1 MQHSLLFFFGL
12 GLLVFLSSTNLLVNL
27 LILTFFFIISIIFN
41 LPILSVIRK
50 IKYFII
56 ALLLI
61 YTLSTPG
68 EIIFYYS
75 IVSATKEGLFLGI
88 NNSLRIINTFLTIM
102 LLMKFIPKKFFIN
115 FIIKIFYPLKF
126 AGLNMDNFT
135 SRIYLTFD
143 YLEFYKN
150 FSFKFSDFTKVI
162 NSQINNESPIIKVK
176 VLPRVTPSFKDYCWV
191 ISFFSIFILI
201 QVF

>member
-12 GLLVFLSSTNLLVNL
+12 GLLVFLSSTDLLVNL
-27 LILTFFFIISIIFN
+27 LILTFFFTISIIFN

-75 IVSATKEGLFLGI
+75 IVSATNEGLFLGI

-201 QVF
+201 QVY

>member
-12 GLLVFLSSTNLLVNL
+12 GLLVFLSSTDLLVNL
-27 LILTFFFIISIIFN
+27 LILTFFFTISIIFN

-135 SRIYLTFD
+135 SRIFLTFD

>member
-27 LILTFFFIISIIFN
+27 LILTFFFTISIIFN

-75 IVSATKEGLFLGI
+75 IVSATNEGLFLGI

-201 QVF
+201 QVY

>member
-27 LILTFFFIISIIFN
+27 LILTFFFTISIIFN

-191 ISFFSIFILI
+191 ISFFSMFVLI
-201 QVF
+201 QVL

>member
-27 LILTFFFIISIIFN
+27 LILTFFFTISIIFN

-68 EIIFYYS
+68 EIIFYYL

-201 QVF
+201 QVL

>member
-12 GLLVFLSSTNLLVNL
+12 GLLVFLSSTDLLVNL
-27 LILTFFFIISIIFN
+27 LILTFFFTISIIFN

-75 IVSATKEGLFLGI
+75 IVSATNEGLFLGI

-162 NSQINNESPIIKVK
+162 NSQINNKSPIIKVK
-176 VLPRVTPSFKDYCWV
+176 VLSRVTPSFKDYCWV
-191 ISFFSIFILI
+191 VSFFSIFILI
-201 QVF
+201 QAF

>member
-27 LILTFFFIISIIFN
+27 LILTFFFTISIIFN

-68 EIIFYYS
+68 EIIFYYL

-191 ISFFSIFILI
+191 ISFFSMFVLI
-201 QVF
+201 QVL

>member
-27 LILTFFFIISIIFN
+27 LILIFFFTISIIFN

-150 FSFKFSDFTKVI
+150 FSFKFSNLTNVI
-162 NSQINNESPIIKVK
+162 NSQINNKSPIIKVK
-176 VLPRVTPSFKDYCWV
+176 VLSRVTPSFKDYCWV
-191 ISFFSIFILI
+191 VSFFSIFILI
-201 QVF
+201 QAF

>member
-27 LILTFFFIISIIFN
+27 LILIFFFTISIIFN

-75 IVSATKEGLFLGI
+75 IVSATNEGLFLGI

-135 SRIYLTFD
+135 SRIFLTFD

>member
-12 GLLVFLSSTNLLVNL
+12 GLLVFLSSTDLLVNL
-27 LILTFFFIISIIFN
+27 LILTFFFTISIIFN

-75 IVSATKEGLFLGI
+75 IVSATNEGLFLGI

-191 ISFFSIFILI
+191 ISFFSMFVLI
-201 QVF
+201 QVL

>member
-27 LILTFFFIISIIFN
+27 LILTFFFTISIIFN

-75 IVSATKEGLFLGI
+75 IVSATNEGLFLGI

-102 LLMKFIPKKFFIN
+102 ILMKFIPKKFFIN

-201 QVF
+201 QVL

>member
-27 LILTFFFIISIIFN
+27 LILTFFFTISIIFN

-75 IVSATKEGLFLGI
+75 IVSATNEGLFLGI

-176 VLPRVTPSFKDYCWV
+176 VLPRVTPSFKDCCWV

-201 QVF
+201 QAF

>member
-27 LILTFFFIISIIFN
+27 LILTFFFTISIIFN

-61 YTLSTPG
+61 YTLSAPG

-201 QVF
+201 QAF

>member
-27 LILTFFFIISIIFN
+27 LILTFFFTISIIFN

-75 IVSATKEGLFLGI
+75 IVSATNEGLFLGI

-102 LLMKFIPKKFFIN
+102 LLMKFIPKNFFIN

-201 QVF
+201 QVY

>member
-12 GLLVFLSSTNLLVNL
+12 GLLVFLSSTDLLVNL
-27 LILTFFFIISIIFN
+27 LILTFFFTISIIFN

-56 ALLLI
+56 ALLI
-61 YTLSTPG
+61 IFTLSTPG

-75 IVSATKEGLFLGI
+75 IVSATKEGLILGI
-88 NNSLRIINTFLTIM
+88 NNSLRIINTFLTIL
-102 LLMKFIPKKFFIN
+102 LLMKFIPRKFFIN

-150 FSFKFSDFTKVI
+150 FSFKFSNLTNVI
-162 NSQINNESPIIKVK
+162 NSQINNKSPIIKVK
-176 VLPRVTPSFKDYCWV
+176 VLQRVTPSLKDYCWF
-191 ISFFSIFILI
+191 ISFFSMFTLI
-201 QVF
+201 KFF

>member
-27 LILTFFFIISIIFN
+27 LILTFFFTISIIFN
-41 LPILSVIRK
+41 LPILSVISK

-75 IVSATKEGLFLGI
+75 IVSATNEGLFLGI

-176 VLPRVTPSFKDYCWV
+176 VLSRVTPSFKDYCWV

>member
-27 LILTFFFIISIIFN
+27 LILTFFFTISIIFN
-41 LPILSVIRK
+41 LPILSVISK

-75 IVSATKEGLFLGI
+75 IVSATNEGLFLGI

-191 ISFFSIFILI
+191 ISFFSMFVLI
-201 QVF
+201 QVL

>member
-27 LILTFFFIISIIFN
+27 LILTFFFTISIIFN

-75 IVSATKEGLFLGI
+75 IVSATNEGLFLGI
-88 NNSLRIINTFLTIM
+88 NNSLRIIYAFLTIM

-191 ISFFSIFILI
+191 ISFFSMFVLI
-201 QVF
+201 QVL

>member
-27 LILTFFFIISIIFN
+27 LILTFFFTISIIFN

>member
-27 LILTFFFIISIIFN
+27 LILTFFFTISIIFN

-75 IVSATKEGLFLGI
+75 IVSATNEGLFLGI

-191 ISFFSIFILI
+191 ISFFSMFVLI
-201 QVF
+201 QVL

>member
-1 MQHSLLFFFGL
+1 MFFF
-12 GLLVFLSSTNLLVNL
+12 TA
-27 LILTFFFIISIIFN
+27 SIIFN
-41 LPILSVIRK
+41 LPFLSVIRK

-56 ALLLI
+56 TLLII

-68 EIIFYYS
+68 EIIVYYS
-75 IVSATKEGLFLGI
+75 ILSVTKEGLILGI
-88 NNSLRIINTFLTIM
+88 NNSLRIINTFLTVM
-102 LLMKFIPKKFFIN
+102 FLMKFIPKKFFIN

-126 AGLNMDNFT
+126 FSLNMDNFT

-150 FSFKFSDFTKVI
+150 FSFKFSDLTKVI
-162 NSQINNESPIIKVK
+162 NSEINTKSPIIKIK
-176 VLPRVTPSFKDYCWV
+176 VLPRVTPSLKDYCWV
-191 ISFFSIFILI
+191 ISFFSIFIFI

>member
-41 LPILSVIRK
+41 LPILSVISK

-135 SRIYLTFD
+135 SRIFLTFD

>member
-27 LILTFFFIISIIFN
+27 LILTFFFTISIIFN

-75 IVSATKEGLFLGI
+75 IVSATNEGLFLGI

-201 QVF
+201 QAF

>member
-27 LILTFFFIISIIFN
+27 LILTFFFTISIIFN

-75 IVSATKEGLFLGI
+75 IVSATNEGLFLGI

-135 SRIYLTFD
+135 SRIFLTFD

>member
-27 LILTFFFIISIIFN
+27 LILTFFFTISIIFN
-41 LPILSVIRK
+41 LPILSVISK

>member
-12 GLLVFLSSTNLLVNL
+12 GLLVFLSSTDLLVNL
-27 LILTFFFIISIIFN
+27 LILTFFFTISIIFN

-75 IVSATKEGLFLGI
+75 IVSATNEGLFLGI

>member
-27 LILTFFFIISIIFN
+27 LILTFFFTISIIFN

-75 IVSATKEGLFLGI
+75 IVSATNEGLFLGI

-191 ISFFSIFILI
+191 ISFFSMFVLL
-201 QVF
+201 QVL

>member
-27 LILTFFFIISIIFN
+27 LILTFFFTISIIFN

-68 EIIFYYS
+68 EIIFYYL

>member
-27 LILTFFFIISIIFN
+27 LILTFFFTISIIFN
-41 LPILSVIRK
+41 LPILSVISK

-75 IVSATKEGLFLGI
+75 IVSATNEGLFLGI

-176 VLPRVTPSFKDYCWV
+176 VLPRVTPSFKDYCWA

>member
-27 LILTFFFIISIIFN
+27 LILTFFFTISIIFN

-75 IVSATKEGLFLGI
+75 IVSATNEGLFLGI

-162 NSQINNESPIIKVK
+162 NNQINNKSPIIKVK
-176 VLPRVTPSFKDYCWV
+176 VLSRVIPSFKDYCWV
-191 ISFFSIFILI
+191 ISFFSMFVLI
-201 QVF
+201 QVL

>member
-27 LILTFFFIISIIFN
+27 LILTFFFTISIIFN

-75 IVSATKEGLFLGI
+75 IVSATNEGLFLGI

-135 SRIYLTFD
+135 SRIFLTFD

-191 ISFFSIFILI
+191 ISFFSMFVLI
-201 QVF
+201 QVL

>member
-12 GLLVFLSSTNLLVNL
+12 GLLVFLSSTDLLVNL
-27 LILTFFFIISIIFN
+27 LILTFFFTISIIFN

-75 IVSATKEGLFLGI
+75 IVSATNEGLFLGI

-135 SRIYLTFD
+135 SRIFLTFD

>member
-27 LILTFFFIISIIFN
+27 LILIFFFTISIIFN

-75 IVSATKEGLFLGI
+75 IVSATNEGLFLGI

>member
-12 GLLVFLSSTNLLVNL
+12 GLLVFLSSTDLLVNL
-27 LILTFFFIISIIFN
+27 LILTFFFTISIIFN

>member
-12 GLLVFLSSTNLLVNL
+12 GLLVFLSSTDLLVNL
-27 LILTFFFIISIIFN
+27 LILTFFFTISIIFN

-75 IVSATKEGLFLGI
+75 IVSATNEGLFLGI

-201 QVF
+201 QAF

>member
-12 GLLVFLSSTNLLVNL
+12 GLLVFLSSTDLLVNL
-27 LILTFFFIISIIFN
+27 LILTFFFTISIIFN

-162 NSQINNESPIIKVK
+162 NSQINNKSPIIKVK
-176 VLPRVTPSFKDYCWV
+176 VLSRVTPSFKDYCWV

-201 QVF
+201 QAF

>member
-27 LILTFFFIISIIFN
+27 LILTFFFTISIIFN

-201 QVF
+201 QVY